1 MARQPFMEEVEIS
14 AERTSVM
21 SQRYQAK
28 VEKSENVCGLLR
40 GIIASNCSL
49 FEEVKGIRCK

>member
-1 MARQPFMEEVEIS
+1 MEEVEIS